1 MDKTPKERIVFD
13 EGVYYGDEGSEISI
27 EDITSREGI
36 TVEEVLDS
44 YTDEEIF
51 ENAMNMMDI
60 DRSEE
65 LAGLKAFLDGSDNPL
80 SSYDNPLGGNRI
92 IARGSIGRWDGTRHG
107 LTVYRDFDD
116 MMSGPDS
123 VFKDCEIGKVWDE
136 NGGLFIHGYHHDG
149 GVDVEVRQ
157 LTDAGEEALDVIEG
171 ERYGAGG
178 GFVYG
183 KALSNDCQLYGHG
196 LPLVEFYDVSQDPAK
211 FPEGQFVSRYF
222 MSTLLGMDSI
232 GDSIG
237 EMSAFGL
244 DGGVPDWTIRGDD
257 LQEVYAHLCAA
268 REQLESYTECGT
280 YKDYGFGF
288 HAKEGSMSSYVIGE
302 PVEEGWWVLVGNYD
316 LTDSDSDYYIS
327 DDLLNELLSRHGYPS
342 MDALKESQ
350 ADMWRNELT
359 AIIAEAQEDSRF
371 EVPFHLSSDESML
384 RHIVK
389 RMGVPEEAART
400 AVANARAMYEKD
412 APRREPEKV
421 VTLKGEVDKARRAS
435 AKLADNGNHS
445 NRGQDAR

>member
-1 MDKTPKERIVFD
+1 MDFYDATTLMRLVQAVENDPYVSSGAGEALADKVREF
-13 EGVYYGDEGSEISI
+13 I
-27 EDITSREGI
+27 EDEAEMGGWYTELMNAIGEGEITDPLADF
-36 TVEEVLDS
+36 TV
-44 YTDEEIF
+44 
-51 ENAMNMMDI
+51 
-60 DRSEE
+60 
-65 LAGLKAFLDGSDNPL
+65 
-80 SSYDNPLGGNRI
+80 
-92 IARGSIGRWDGTRHG
+92 GRFRVH
-107 LTVYRDFDD
+107 LV
-116 MMSGPDS
+116 
-123 VFKDCEIGKVWDE
+123 
-136 NGGLFIHGYHHDG
+136 
-149 GVDVEVRQ
+149 Q
-157 LTDAGEEALDVIEG
+157 EG

-342 MDALKESQ
+342 MDACY
-350 ADMWRNELT
+350 
-359 AIIAEAQEDSRF
+359 
-371 EVPFHLSSDESML
+371 
-384 RHIVK
+384 
-389 RMGVPEEAART
+389 
-400 AVANARAMYEKD
+400 NAFYLM
-412 APRREPEKV
+412 P
-421 VTLKGEVDKARRAS
+421 
-435 AKLADNGNHS
+435 
-445 NRGQDAR
+445 

>member
-1 MDKTPKERIVFD
+1 MDFYDATTLMRLVQAVENDPYVSSGAGEALADKVREF
-13 EGVYYGDEGSEISI
+13 I
-27 EDITSREGI
+27 EDEAEMGGWYTELMNAIGEGEITDPLADF
-36 TVEEVLDS
+36 TV
-44 YTDEEIF
+44 
-51 ENAMNMMDI
+51 
-60 DRSEE
+60 
-65 LAGLKAFLDGSDNPL
+65 
-80 SSYDNPLGGNRI
+80 
-92 IARGSIGRWDGTRHG
+92 GRFRVH
-107 LTVYRDFDD
+107 LV
-116 MMSGPDS
+116 
-123 VFKDCEIGKVWDE
+123 
-136 NGGLFIHGYHHDG
+136 
-149 GVDVEVRQ
+149 Q
-157 LTDAGEEALDVIEG
+157 EG

-183 KALSNDCQLYGHG
+183 KALSNACQLYGHG

-316 LTDSDSDYYIS
+316 LTDSDSDYFDNLITPDRVVYY
-327 DDLLNELLSRHGYPS
+327 DEERGRELNALAKLHLLRS
-342 MDALKESQ
+342 
-350 ADMWRNELT
+350 
-359 AIIAEAQEDSRF
+359 
-371 EVPFHLSSDESML
+371 
-384 RHIVK
+384 HIVEPDLNRTIIRRPQCIVK
-389 RMGVPEEAART
+389 SETAGQRGYRLASEAKD
-400 AVANARAMYEKD
+400 ARA
-412 APRREPEKV
+412 
-421 VTLKGEVDKARRAS
+421 AS
-435 AKLADNGNHS
+435 AELRKDGTDG
-445 NRGQDAR
+445 RVQDKGAR